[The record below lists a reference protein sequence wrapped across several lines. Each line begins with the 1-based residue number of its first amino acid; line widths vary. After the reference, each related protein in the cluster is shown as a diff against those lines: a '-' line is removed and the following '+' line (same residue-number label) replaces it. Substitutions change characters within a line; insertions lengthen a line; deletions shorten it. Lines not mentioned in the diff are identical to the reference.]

1 MTMTARIA
9 AFVAACFAYAVVA
22 MPVLNQAG
30 QIVA

>member
-1 MTMTARIA
+1 MTTRIV

-22 MPVLNQAG
+22 MPVLNQAS